1 MTARW
6 RELLF
11 APWNPIELLS
21 AILIRNRSSPSG
33 GLTHTLQEEG
43 PFSSSQPSSFFVRLV
58 HGLWCV
64 CCYCSIDCET
74 RGWSRRQTEPL
85 SSMRMKKQNVRTLSL
100 IVCTFTYL
108 LIGAAIF
115 DALESD
121 NEAKNAQ
128 VLRGIC
134 SFFIFFFKFL
144 RMKLEKWIQ
153 NKKPLFKKENRVW
166 EVLIKSSSLCLVFLL
181 VRALVLYEPLLLVH

>member
-1 MTARW
+1 MTRRRNRLEVLKPTTWFSLLLIVFFDLFDSFLIVVYIGNSFAFSSPEITDSRMTARW

-11 APWNPIELLS
+11 APWNRIELLS

-33 GLTHTLQEEG
+33 GLTHTLHTRRRSFFLF
-43 PFSSSQPSSFFVRLV
+43 PTVIFFVRLV

-134 SFFIFFFKFL
+134 SFFIF
-144 RMKLEKWIQ
+144 
-153 NKKPLFKKENRVW
+153 
-166 EVLIKSSSLCLVFLL
+166 
-181 VRALVLYEPLLLVH
+181 